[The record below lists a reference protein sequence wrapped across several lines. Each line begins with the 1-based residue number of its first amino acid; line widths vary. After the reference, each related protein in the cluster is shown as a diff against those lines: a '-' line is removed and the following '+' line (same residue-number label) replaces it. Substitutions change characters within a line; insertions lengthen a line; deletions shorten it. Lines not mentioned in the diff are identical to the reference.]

1 MGQSNAL
8 KQTGFLTVV
17 EHFTKPCPLEVC
29 SDKGFW
35 RLQNVSA
42 FHSFVCKAYLGDKV
56 SGLHVG
62 TSAIPLHAPHPHIL
76 AQLQAQ
82 RWSLW
87 SQANGH

>member
-1 MGQSNAL
+1 M
-8 KQTGFLTVV
+8 
-17 EHFTKPCPLEVC
+17 
-29 SDKGFW
+29 
-35 RLQNVSA
+35 SA